1 MSYTI
6 QRMLKRAHVPQFLLS
21 AVKKIT
27 GNQPILLDFPVNPTP
42 RYGYGKPPHPKLY
55 EIINRNRNAYKNTLG
70 NFLRFKENFLNIPL
84 KNENNTK
91 DPSWVN
97 EFFTGLDAV
106 TLYSLLCLNDP
117 KRLIEIGSGY
127 STQFARRAIIDHNL
141 QTKITSIDPHPRAGI
156 DLICDTVIRQPLEDM
171 DLSLFDELE
180 AGDFLFV
187 DGSHRCFTNS
197 DVTVVFLEVL
207 PRLRNGVLVEFHD
220 IFLPYDYIPE
230 WRERYYSE
238 QYLLAVQ
245 ILSENNKFNIIFPA
259 LFISED
265 AELNKILNP
274 LWNEPRMQGVERIGG
289 SFWIQVR

>member
-6 QRMLKRAHVPQFLLS
+6 QRMLKRARVPQFLLS

-106 TLYSLLCLNDP
+106 TLYSLLCLNNP
-117 KRLIEIGSGY
+117 KRLVEIGSGY
-127 STQFARRAIIDHNL
+127 STQFARRAIIDHSL
-141 QTKITSIDPHPRAGI
+141 KTKITSIDPHPRAGI

-230 WRERYYSE
+230 WSERYYSE
-238 QYLLAVQ
+238 QYLLAVH

-259 LFISED
+259 LFISKD

-274 LWNEPRMQGVERIGG
+274 LWNDPRMELKELEVLFGYR
-289 SFWIQVR
+289 